1 MGQLPSG
8 TVAFLFTDIES
19 STKLS
24 QTCAEEMPSLLAR
37 HNSLLDAA
45 IRCHGGFVFNIV
57 GDAFCVAFS
66 TVREALLAAVEAQ
79 RALRS
84 EAWGPV
90 PVKVRM
96 GLHVGAA
103 ELVESDGRTDY
114 KGYAALAFVSRLMSV
129 GYGGQVLVSSAAQ
142 ALLRDR
148 AAEGVELADLGKRWL
163 KDIPQAERIYQAVAQ
178 GLERDFPPLRAQ
190 ASILNNLPA
199 QLTSFIGRE
208 RESLEIEQALG
219 RGRLITLV
227 GPGGTGKTR
236 LSLQTAAA
244 ALDSFPDGVWF
255 VELGPLSDPDL
266 VPARVLGAMGVGE
279 AGKGLSADRLA
290 AYLAD
295 KTALLVLD
303 NCEHLIDACARLAA
317 NLLSASPSLKILASS
332 REALGVPGE
341 LAYAVPTLTQ
351 PDPKRMPSLEQLS
364 QYEAVRLFIER
375 ARLVL
380 PAFAVDEANA
390 PHIAQICYRL
400 DGIPLAIELAA
411 VRIKLLS
418 PEGISARLDDRF
430 KLLASGSRTAL
441 PRQQTLRALID
452 WSYDTLPDPER
463 TLFLSLSVFADSW
476 TLDAAEAVCASSSE
490 ASDVFENLAALV
502 GKSLVCVLEPEASGA
517 RRYRMLESIRSYAR
531 EKRTER
537 GDGSGLRDRH
547 LAYFS
552 AMTALAEPGLRGTDE
567 AAWMARLE
575 ADLHNLR
582 AAVEH
587 SLESDPE
594 SGLRLVVGAKD
605 FWLRCID
612 PMELVPMLERLIGA
626 YRKPDAL
633 TALALGLCAEASN
646 NQGDAAG
653 ALRFSEECLAISE
666 TSGDQQ
672 ARAYGYHCRGLALLS
687 HGEYAEGLADFE
699 RSRISFAQTGDA
711 HGQATALYWL
721 SRDHSDLDRSVR
733 RLEEALAMFSSLGNK
748 SAAALCQR
756 ELAHHAIQEGRWD
769 SVGERLDQ
777 ARSIF
782 AELKLELQDS
792 LALGSLGKL
801 AFWQGDYATAIDR
814 YREAAAGHRHC
825 GARLYETWALA
836 ELGHALARSGNVP
849 EAENVLAEA
858 LRRFGE
864 TGGSTGMAF
873 VWEGIAAL
881 RLSQGRPFEAA
892 TLIASATQARSRGKA
907 ERPPLE
913 EGAVRKDLERCRT
926 LLGEEEFQRA
936 VQDGTEL
943 SKRDVLR
950 LA

>member
-1 MGQLPSG
+1 MTHLPSG

-24 QTCAEEMPSLLAR
+24 QTCAEEMPALLAR

-45 IRCHGGFVFNIV
+45 FRSHGGLVFNIM
-57 GDAFCVAFS
+57 GDAFCVAFH

-84 EAWGPV
+84 EVWGPV

-103 ELVESDGRTDY
+103 ELVESDGRMDY
-114 KGYAALAFVSRLMSV
+114 KGYAALAFVSRLMSA

-148 AAEGVELADLGKRWL
+148 AAEGVELADLGKRRL

-208 RESLEIEQALG
+208 RESSEIAQALG
-219 RGRLITLV
+219 RGRLVTLV

-236 LSLQTAAA
+236 LSVQAAAA
-244 ALDSFPDGVWF
+244 ALDGFPDGVWF
-255 VELGPLSDPDL
+255 VELGPLSDPGL
-266 VPARVLGAMGVGE
+266 VPARVLGAMGAGE
-279 AGKGLSADRLA
+279 AGNGPPADRLA

-295 KTALLVLD
+295 KTALIVLD

-317 NLLSASPSLKILASS
+317 DLLSASPSLKILASS

-341 LAYAVPTLTQ
+341 LAYPVPTLSQ
-351 PDPKRMPSLEQLS
+351 PDPKHMPSVEQLS

-375 ARLVL
+375 ARLVS
-380 PAFAVDEANA
+380 PTFAVDEANA

-411 VRIKLLS
+411 VRVKLLS
-418 PEGISARLDDRF
+418 TEGISSRLDDRF
-430 KLLASGSRTAL
+430 KLLTSGSRTAL

-452 WSYDTLPDPER
+452 WSYDALPGTER
-463 TLFLSLSVFADSW
+463 ALFLSLSVFADSW
-476 TLDAAEAVCASSSE
+476 TLDAAEAVCASLSE
-490 ASDVFENLAALV
+490 GSDVFENLAALV

-531 EKRTER
+531 EKRTAR
-537 GDGSGLRDRH
+537 GDGSELQNLH

-552 AMTALAEPGLRGTDE
+552 AMATLAEPGLRGKDE
-567 AAWMARLE
+567 AAWMDRLE
-575 ADLHNLR
+575 ADLDNLR

-594 SGLRLVVGAKD
+594 SGLRLVVHAKD

-612 PMELVPMLERLIGA
+612 PLELDQMLGRVIEAHGKL
-626 YRKPDAL
+626 DAL
-633 TALALGLCAEASN
+633 TALALGLRAEACN

-653 ALRFSEECLAISE
+653 ALSFSEECLSVAN
-666 TSGDQQ
+666 TLGDER
-672 ARAYGYHCRGLALLS
+672 ARAYGHLCHGLALLTR
-687 HGEYAEGLADFE
+687 GDYAEGLADFE
-699 RSRISFAQTGDA
+699 RSRLSFTQTGDV
-711 HGQATALYWL
+711 HGQATTLYWL
-721 SRDHSDLDRSVR
+721 SRDHVDLDLSVK
-733 RLEEALAMFSSLGNK
+733 RLEEALSMFSSLGNRS
-748 SAAALCQR
+748 SAAVCQR

-769 SVGERLDQ
+769 LVGELLDQ
-777 ARSIF
+777 ARTIF
-782 AELKLELQDS
+782 AELKLGMQDS
-792 LALGSLGKL
+792 MALGSLGRL
-801 AFWQGDYATAIDR
+801 AFWQGDYGRAIDR
-814 YREAAAGHRHC
+814 YREAVAGHRRC
-825 GARLYETWALA
+825 GSRLYETWILA
-836 ELGHALARSGNVP
+836 ELGHTLARSGNAP

-858 LRRFGE
+858 LRRFAQ

-873 VWEGIAAL
+873 TREGIAAL
-881 RLSQGRPFEAA
+881 RLSQGKPFEAV
-892 TLIASATQARSRGKA
+892 TLIAWANHARSRGNA
-907 ERPPLE
+907 ARPPLE
-913 EGAVRKDLERCRT
+913 ERAVMKDLEQCT
-926 LLGEEEFQRA
+926 ALLGEEEFQQA
-936 VQDGTEL
+936 ISVPFL
-943 SKRDVLR
+943 PFS
-950 LA
+950 LAL